1 MKPAQRIRV
10 RETACNSTHFLVQ
23 SNMPYKTANTTATVQ
38 LVALRQLDPATHA
51 LCDTLRR
58 EAGRCWSEMVQAHV
72 AAREQG
78 VWLAEADLNALTK
91 GHRYALHSQS
101 IQFLAQQLLANVATA
116 RQNRA
121 AGKGDANYPYRAKAY
136 QTVVWKGQWIRVVDG
151 QLVLPNGRKQR
162 DLVLS
167 LPERFRA
174 AHIRQVALV
183 WRADH
188 FQLAITIEGPPDP
201 PERADG
207 LHAGVDLGEI
217 NIAAVVTERGDALVL
232 NGRYLRSL
240 KRLRNKRHSTL
251 TAKLARCRKGSRR
264 WKRLTKRKH
273 QASAKFYRQQR
284 HVLHTASRRLA
295 DFARARGVRRL
306 AIGDVRDIADG
317 TDKGRKTN
325 QKLSQWARGQFERYV
340 QYKVRGFGG
349 TSAHVPEDY
358 STRTCSACGHV
369 HTSAPRG
376 RTFRCSGCGVSVNR
390 DANGASNICSRA
402 MFGGYGRIQVRQTTY
417 RHACHVV
424 VPRTRARGSPPVAA
438 RP

>member
-10 RETACNSTHFLVQ
+10 RETTCSSTHFLVQ
-23 SNMPYKTANTTATVQ
+23 SGMAYKTANTTATVQ
-38 LVALRQLDPATHA
+38 LVALRQLDPDTHA
-51 LCDTLRR
+51 LCDTLRQ
-58 EAGRCWSEMVQAHV
+58 EAGRCWSEIVQAHV

-78 VWLAEADLNALTK
+78 VWLTEADLNALTN
-91 GHRYALHSQS
+91 GGRYALHSQS
-101 IQFLAQQLLANVATA
+101 VQFLAQQLLANVASA

-121 AGKGDANYPYRAKAY
+121 AGASDAKYPYREKAY
-136 QTVVWKGQWIRVVDG
+136 QTVVWKGQAVRVAGG

-167 LPERFRA
+167 LPERVRVA
-174 AHIRQVALV
+174 SIRQVALL

-188 FQLAITIEGPPDP
+188 FEVAITIEGPPDP
-201 PERADG
+201 PECADG
-207 LHAGVDLGEI
+207 LTAGVDLGEI

-232 NGRYLRSL
+232 NGRYLRSV

-264 WKRLTKRKH
+264 WKRLLRRKA

-284 HVLHTASRRLA
+284 HILHTASRRLA
-295 DFARARGVRRL
+295 DFVQQQGVTKL

-317 TDKGRKTN
+317 TDKGRRTN

-340 QYKVRGFGG
+340 QYKVRRFGC
-349 TSAHVPEDY
+349 TSDHLPEDY

-369 HTSAPRG
+369 HTSALRG
-376 RTFRCSGCGVSVNR
+376 RTFRCSGCGVIVNR

-402 MFGGYGRIQVRQTTY
+402 VFGAYGRIRVATTTY
-417 RHACHVV
+417 RRACHVV
-424 VPRTRARGSPPVAA
+424 APRTRARGLPPVAA
-438 RP
+438 RR